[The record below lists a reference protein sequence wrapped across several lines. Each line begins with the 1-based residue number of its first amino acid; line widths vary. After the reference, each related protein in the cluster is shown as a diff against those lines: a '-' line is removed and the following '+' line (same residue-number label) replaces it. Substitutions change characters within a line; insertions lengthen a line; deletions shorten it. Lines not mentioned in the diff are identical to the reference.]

1 MAYAGQCPG
10 RQHTATTQARFT
22 LGEHDL
28 ERVPKVIGDR
38 YQVGRFLGRGAT
50 ARVFRAYDRLGDR
63 QVAIKL
69 FHPGAVAVEQ
79 RRRLKEIE
87 ILRALQ
93 HPGLVTLYDAGTAEG
108 LAFLAM
114 KLVEGPNLADR
125 IDAGPLGAAEVTDL
139 TARLAAALAYVHDR
153 GVTHR
158 DLKPANVLLDSGSPL
173 ISDFG
178 TAQAFDSTR
187 VTAPGTVVG
196 TVAYMAPEQVL
207 GEEVGPPADIY
218 ALGLV
223 LLECLTGVR
232 EYGGTM
238 VESAICRLHRP
249 PRMPAGLPHRL
260 QDLLRQMTA
269 QRPADRPSAQA
280 LLSAMRD
287 GKRTGILPPTSLCPA
302 SRLKRHGRT
311 LLVAGIPAVVA
322 LVTVSATVI
331 RLADDGPAPSQPV
344 ISIPA
349 SPAPEQ
355 PSSTPPPS
363 PTTASQ
369 AVEALPPVTTPPVP
383 AHANDKVKKPKS
395 NGNAKTKNKV
405 PDSRYDQIVI

>member
-1 MAYAGQCPG
+1 MAHARQRPD

-22 LGEHDL
+22 LGKHDR

-38 YQVGRFLGRGAT
+38 YEVGPCVGRGAT

-63 QVAIKL
+63 GVAIKL
-69 FHPGAVAVEQ
+69 FHQGAVANEQ
-79 RRRLKEIE
+79 RRRLKEIQ
-87 ILRALQ
+87 ILSALQ
-93 HPGLVTLYDAGTAEG
+93 HPGLVTLYDAGTVEG
-108 LAFLAM
+108 LAFLVM

-125 IDAGPLGAAEVTDL
+125 IEAGPLGVAELTDL
-139 TARLAAALAYVHDR
+139 TVRLADALAYVHDC

-178 TAQAFDSTR
+178 IAKAFDATR
-187 VTAPGTVVG
+187 VTATGSVVG

-249 PRMPAGLPHRL
+249 PRIPAGLPNRL
-260 QDLLRQMTA
+260 EDLLQHMTA
-269 QRPADRPSAQA
+269 QGPADRPSAQGI
-280 LLSAMRD
+280 LSALRD
-287 GKRTGILPPTSLCPA
+287 GKRTVIHPATHLRPA

-311 LLVAGIPAVVA
+311 LLVAGIPAAAAA
-322 LVTVSATVI
+322 LIAASATLV
-331 RLADDGPAPSQPV
+331 LQADVGMSPSPPVLSTPAAPV
-344 ISIPA
+344 QA
-349 SPAPEQ
+349 
-355 PSSTPPPS
+355 SSTPS
-363 PTTASQ
+363 PGPAAAAASL
-369 AVEALPPVTTPPVP
+369 AFEAAAPVTTTAPPPTP
-383 AHANDKVKKPKS
+383 APATPDNKVKKPKTYG
-395 NGNAKTKNKV
+395 NGNNNGNN
-405 PDSRYDQIVI
+405 